1 MLKIINFIQVRA
13 CNGLGLTLE
22 FVNTSAHSDSGC
34 VLSGVGL
41 KPDVCVYAK
50 KSGRQRHT
58 DFSRMEISIEFKRE
72 TIQDAFVDP
81 PSASNR
87 NRHSFERDSDQ
98 GKDTRGQLIAYASA
112 QMETQFR
119 TFCFTVELCGSMA
132 RLIRWDHSGA
142 VVTSAFDYGKNP
154 DLLAQFFWRYSH
166 MDSASRGYDLSVV
179 DANEA
184 DAQRA
189 CTKLGVPIST
199 RIFNVHVPNDALEF
213 NGDHN
218 LVNGYKERRG
228 SPIPNY
234 FAAAPTY
241 RGRCLGGRFTRTFP
255 IYDKTANRILLL
267 KDTWWVDRDDFEK
280 EGQVYAA
287 LKAASVPYVA
297 ELIQAG
303 DVLAHKTET
312 QNLVSKFACKLDDE
326 LMLPHRH
333 YRLVLNTI
341 GTLLWQFYS
350 SFELVQAVWDAVE
363 GL

>member
-1 MLKIINFIQVRA
+1 MLKIINLIQVQA

-22 FVNTSAHSDSGC
+22 FVNTSAYSDSGC

-41 KPDVCVYAK
+41 KPDVCVYAE
-50 KSGRQRHT
+50 KSGRRRPT
-58 DFSRMEISIEFKRE
+58 DFSRIEISIEFKRE
-72 TIQDAFVDP
+72 TIQDAFIDP
-81 PSASNR
+81 PSASNK
-87 NRHSFERDSDQ
+87 NRHSFERDSDE

-119 TFCFTVELCGSMA
+119 TFCFTVELCSSMA

-142 VVTSAFDYGKNP
+142 VVTTAFDYGKLSH
-154 DLLAQFFWRYSH
+154 LLAQFFWRYSH
-166 MDSASRGYDLSVV
+166 MDFASRGYDLSVV
-179 DANEA
+179 DPDAA

-189 CTKLGVPIST
+189 CTKLDVPMST
-199 RIFNVHVPNDALEF
+199 RIFKVHVPNDALGF
-213 NGDHN
+213 NGDLK
-218 LVNGYKERRG
+218 LVDGYEECQG
-228 SPIPNY
+228 SQIPNY

-255 IYDKTANRILLL
+255 IYDKSTNRTLLL
-267 KDTWWVDRDDFEK
+267 KDNWRVDRDDFEK

-287 LKAASVPYVA
+287 LKAANVPYVA
-297 ELIQAG
+297 ELIQSG

-312 QNLVSKFACKLDDE
+312 QNLVSQFACKLDE
-326 LMLPHRH
+326 EMMLPHRH
-333 YRLVLNTI
+333 YRLVLDTI
-341 GTLLWQFYS
+341 GTPLWEFFS

>member
-13 CNGLGLTLE
+13 CNELGLTLE

-50 KSGRQRHT
+50 NSGRQRHA
-58 DFSRMEISIEFKRE
+58 DFSKMEISIEFKRE

-142 VVTSAFDYGKNP
+142 VVTSAFDYGMNP

-213 NGDHN
+213 NGDPN

-255 IYDKTANRILLL
+255 IYDKTTNRILLL
-267 KDTWWVDRDDFEK
+267 KDTWRVNRDDFEK

-303 DVLAHKTET
+303 DVLAHKTDT